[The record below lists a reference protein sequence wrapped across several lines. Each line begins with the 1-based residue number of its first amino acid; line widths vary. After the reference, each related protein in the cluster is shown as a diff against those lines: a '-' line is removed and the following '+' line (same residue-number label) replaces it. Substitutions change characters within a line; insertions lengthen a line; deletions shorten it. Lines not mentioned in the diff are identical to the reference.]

1 MWFLP
6 DLMNMHAVTPP
17 PPPPA
22 QNPGDAPEY
31 KQWTKQ
37 QLLV

>member
-22 QNPGDAPEY
+22 QNPGDATEY